1 MFEQSAGDR
10 GIVIDAGRMRS
21 AQAKWD
27 RLTVE
32 DYAEIRTIPDLIA
45 RVIQRY
51 NLPYEQALRD
61 VEIWAKAM
69 RA

>member
-10 GIVIDAGRMRS
+10 GIVIDAERMRS

-27 RLTVE
+27 RLTID
-32 DYAEIRTIPDLIA
+32 DYADIRTIPDLVA

-51 NLPYEQALRD
+51 SLSYEQALRD
-61 VEIWAKAM
+61 VEMWAKAV